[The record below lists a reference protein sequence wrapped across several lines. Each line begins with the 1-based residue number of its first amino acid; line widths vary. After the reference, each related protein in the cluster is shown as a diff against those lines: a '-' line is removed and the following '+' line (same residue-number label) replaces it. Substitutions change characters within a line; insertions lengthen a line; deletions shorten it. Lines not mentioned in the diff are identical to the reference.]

1 MPDGQQAQRGVSRG
15 QGLNHG
21 MAHQVVAMQ
30 AIAQRVPRAPQHGQ
44 LHQQTGQRALS
55 CGRKYKKEQ
64 VPHHRPYERNDTGR
78 HCAMP

>member
-1 MPDGQQAQRGVSRG
+1 
-15 QGLNHG
+15 

-44 LHQQTGQRALS
+44 LHSKRGNVRFPAGGNT
-55 CGRKYKKEQ
+55 KKEQ
-64 VPHHRPYERNDTGR
+64 VPHHCPYERNDTGR